1 MADNSGLGD
10 RLGPQV
16 LVDWWQVGGWLH
28 LHDVWLSQPHILT
41 IRVNSPD
48 ATGWVAV
55 RARQGPIRHSGAG
68 SRVISLNDFCLKILS
83 RLEITGLTAPGVGGI
98 LSLLLGLVQ

>member
-1 MADNSGLGD
+1 M
-10 RLGPQV
+10 
-16 LVDWWQVGGWLH
+16 LVDGWQVGGWCDLNY
-28 LHDVWLSQPHILT
+28 VWLTQPHILT

-48 ATGWVAV
+48 AAGRVAV
-55 RARQGPIRHSGAG
+55 RAGQCPIRHSGAG